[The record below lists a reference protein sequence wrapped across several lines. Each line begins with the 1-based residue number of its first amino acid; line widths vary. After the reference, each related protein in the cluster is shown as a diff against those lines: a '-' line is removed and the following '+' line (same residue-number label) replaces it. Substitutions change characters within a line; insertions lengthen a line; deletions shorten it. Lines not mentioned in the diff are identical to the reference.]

1 MGPVLLNPSPALVL
15 TPVASLT
22 FTLSPLPASA
32 PSWWNPELGG
42 EGTAS
47 AKIAATSRDTGA
59 CKQVFDWRETDR
71 TSCGALSQAALGLR
85 D

>member
-1 MGPVLLNPSPALVL
+1 MPLNPSSALVL

-32 PSWWNPELGG
+32 PSWWNPKLGG
-42 EGTAS
+42 EGTAA
-47 AKIAATSRDTGA
+47 AKVVATSRDTET
-59 CKQVFDWRETDR
+59 CKQVLGWRETDKS
-71 TSCGALSQAALGLR
+71 SCGAWSQAALGLR

>member
-1 MGPVLLNPSPALVL
+1 MGPVPLKPSPALVL

-42 EGTAS
+42 EGTAT
-47 AKIAATSRDTGA
+47 AKKIAATSRDTGA
-59 CKQVFDWRETDR
+59 WKQVLDWRETDR

-85 D
+85 